1 MSATITMFRGDTQP
15 LNLYVT
21 SGGAPKSLSGVSLTF
36 STKYNRTDTTYV
48 FQKTIGNGITVV
60 SESGGTATI
69 LINSSDTSFLPGTQ
83 TRLQYDVQYAKG
95 SDIYTISSGV
105 LVVNPDVTT

>member
-1 MSATITMFRGDTQP
+1 MSATITMFRGDTVS

-21 SGGAPKSLSGVSLTF
+21 MGGAPKSLSGALLTF
-36 STKYNRTDTTYV
+36 SVKYNRADSSYV
-48 FQKTIGNGITVV
+48 FQKTIGSGITID

-69 LINSSDTSFLPGTQ
+69 SIASSDTSFLPGTQ
-83 TRLQYDVQYAKG
+83 MKLQYDVQYAKG
-95 SDIYTISSGV
+95 SDVYTISSGV